1 MDILVQLLGLLLL
14 GGGVFL
20 GYRRW
25 VQPRADSGA
34 ARALLLLLVL
44 TLMGGFIGAFGW
56 WLDDPR
62 AFSWDLP
69 PLASRMLAAAGW
81 AFAAATLMT
90 LQNPRP
96 GRVRLFL
103 LLLAVYLAPLALAI
117 VFGHLDRFDRSAPIT
132 YAFFVIVLLMTLP
145 ALFFLLRTP
154 AIPGVADDDVPS
166 DAPVRGFLLGAAAL
180 MAVWGGAL
188 FLTDSGGSDLI
199 WVWPGDLLT
208 SRLIAVMLLAIA
220 AGAAYS
226 ARHADRA
233 RVMLVMLV
241 VYGLGV
247 MAANLANLL
256 ADRPVKW
263 SYVLAFLGLALLAAL
278 LRWRLGGGQMQASG

>member
-1 MDILVQLLGLLLL
+1 MDTLVQLLGLLLL
-14 GGGVFL
+14 VGGVFL
-20 GYRRW
+20 GYGRW
-25 VQPRADSGA
+25 VRPRADSGA
-34 ARALLLLLVL
+34 TAALLLLLVL

-62 AFSWDLP
+62 TFSWDLP

-81 AFAAATLMT
+81 AFAAATLIT

-103 LLLAVYLAPLALAI
+103 LMLAVYLAPLTLAI
-117 VFGHLDRFDRSAPIT
+117 VFSHLDRFDWSAPIT
-132 YAFFVIVLLMTLP
+132 FAFFAIVLLMTLP

-154 AIPGVADDDVPS
+154 AIRGMADDDTPS
-166 DAPVRGFLLGAAAL
+166 NAQVRVFLLSTAAVMAL
-180 MAVWGGAL
+180 WGGAL

-208 SRLIAVMLLAIA
+208 SRLIAVMLLTIA

-233 RVMLVMLV
+233 RVMLVTMV

-247 MAANLANLL
+247 AAANLYQLV

-263 SYVLAFLGLALLAAL
+263 SYVLVFLGLALLAAL
-278 LRWRLGGGQMQASG
+278 LRWRMGGSRQ

>member
-25 VQPRADSGA
+25 VQARADSGA

-62 AFSWDLP
+62 TFSWDLP

-117 VFGHLDRFDRSAPIT
+117 VFGHLDRFDWSAPIT
-132 YAFFVIVLLMTLP
+132 YAFFAIVLLMTLP

-154 AIPGVADDDVPS
+154 AIPGMADDDVPS

-188 FLTDSGGSDLI
+188 FVTDSGGSDLI

-220 AGAAYS
+220 AG
-226 ARHADRA
+226 
-233 RVMLVMLV
+233 VMLVMLV

-278 LRWRLGGGQMQASG
+278 LRWRQGGGQMQAYG

>member
-25 VQPRADSGA
+25 VQARADSGA

-62 AFSWDLP
+62 TFSWDLP

-117 VFGHLDRFDRSAPIT
+117 VFGHLDRFDWSAPIT
-132 YAFFVIVLLMTLP
+132 YAFFAIVLLMTLP

-154 AIPGVADDDVPS
+154 AIPGMADDDVPS

-188 FLTDSGGSDLI
+188 FVTDSGGSDLI

-278 LRWRLGGGQMQASG
+278 LRWRQGGGQMQAYG